1 MIQRKKILTVA
12 VMTWLAMGFQGVLAA
27 DNTAGA
33 GLGVAIGTGS
43 SAPKAENVAIGKGAT
58 IKYSNGASAA
68 TGDVAIGAG
77 AVIDNYASQGGS
89 IAIGKNAKVNN
100 MTGRQESLFSFGQTA
115 YTSGNFLGTVQIPT
129 NPENVAVGIAI
140 GDNASARTGS
150 IMIGSHNYR
159 GFIGDLIIDS
169 ANTHSLNININATT
183 LGTNSYNNGA
193 FSTISGAYSVVSGEY
208 TGSSL
213 SSMAAQNLG
222 AVINGS
228 LNSIEST
235 NSLSPYSGIANSIT
249 GVANKMANS
258 NGSLIYGAGN
268 TITNSIVDI
277 TSVPTSATSSV
288 RDFQNKLMQSIKDS
302 KSAGATMA
310 FGGGNIAD
318 YTLRSSLIGVNN
330 TLKGVN
336 GNESVENV
344 LFGFNNTGTN
354 VDNTTVMG
362 SGNTV
367 TESNHNIVIGDNHNI
382 TAKNNNVIL
391 GSMDAATEHTVAEAV
406 VLGHNAEAKVDGG
419 VALGS
424 KTKAT
429 IDKGEA
435 GYDVS
440 TNAASTETS
449 ATWKATEAAVSVGDV
464 ENNVTRQITSLAAG
478 TADTDAVNVAQLK
491 KVATLAQEG
500 AKHNTV
506 KAGTNVTV
514 ETATNAAGGIEYTIN
529 AVGAAVADAKF
540 AGDTGTVSIAN
551 GSTLNV
557 KGGATAV
564 ADGNNIGVVANG
576 DTLTLKLA
584 KDITG
589 IDSLTATTLK
599 AGNTTI
605 NSQGITIQNGP
616 SMTTTG
622 INAGGMKVT
631 NVADAEIGPNSS
643 DAVTGRQLYAL
654 DTKVNS
660 IGNKVSEIGT
670 RVNEVG
676 AGAAALSGLHPLS
689 FDADNKFNVAI
700 AGGFYKN
707 AQAMAV
713 GAFYHPN
720 EDTLLSFGTTIGN
733 ADNMVNVGA
742 SFKVGSTTKERK
754 VKSEFKD
761 SPISTVYV
769 LEKKLIETRENM
781 DKMQADYEARIK
793 NLEEMVNQLAQKA

>member
-1 MIQRKKILTVA
+1 MVQRKKILTVA

-33 GLGVAIGTGS
+33 GLGVALGTGTN
-43 SAPKAENVAIGKGAT
+43 APKAENVAIGKGAVVQ
-58 IKYSNGASAA
+58 YSNGASAA

-77 AVIDNYASQGGS
+77 VVIDNYASQGGS
-89 IAIGKNAKVNN
+89 VAMGSNAKVEN
-100 MTGRQESLFSFGQTA
+100 MAGGGEASFAFGQT
-115 YTSGNFLGTVQIPT
+115 TFSGNAFSTARIPADPT
-129 NPENVAVGIAI
+129 KVPGSVAI
-140 GDNASARTGS
+140 GQNTFARTGS
-150 IMIGSHNYR
+150 TMIGVHNYT
-159 GFIGDLIIDS
+159 GQLGDTTVDS
-169 ANTHSLNININATT
+169 AQTRNYNLNVYATT
-183 LGTNSYNNGA
+183 LGTNSHSNGA
-193 FSTISGAYSVVSGEY
+193 FTTVTGAYSII
-208 TGSSL
+208 SS
-213 SSMAAQNLG
+213 SYNGGRRANPVQNLG

-228 LNSIEST
+228 LNSIESM
-235 NSLSPYSGIANSIT
+235 NANYYSGIANSIT
-249 GVANKMANS
+249 GIANRINNS
-258 NGSLIYGAGN
+258 NGALVYGAGN
-268 TITNSIVDI
+268 TITNSF
-277 TSVPTSATSSV
+277 TSLSGAPTDSGASAKA
-288 RDFQNKLMQSIKDS
+288 FQDELMTMIKS
-302 KSAGATMA
+302 NNSGGATMA
-310 FGGGNIAD
+310 FGGANTAD
-318 YTLRSSLIGVNN
+318 YTLRSALIGVNN
-330 TLKGVN
+330 TLTGVS
-336 GNESVENV
+336 GNQSIENV

-367 TESNHNIVIGDNHNI
+367 TGSNHNIVIGDNHKI

-440 TNAASTETS
+440 TNAASTETTP
-449 ATWKATEAAVSVGDV
+449 TWKATEAAVSVGDV
-464 ENNVTRQITSLAAG
+464 ANNVTRQITSLAAG

-514 ETATNAAGGIEYTIN
+514 DTATNAAGGIEYTIN
-529 AVGAAVADAKF
+529 AVGAAAADAKF

-557 KGGATAV
+557 KGGATDV
-564 ADGNNIGVVANG
+564 AADNNIGVTANG

-589 IDSLTATTLK
+589 INSLSATTLK

-605 NSQGITIQNGP
+605 NTQGITIQNGP
-616 SMTTTG
+616 SMTATG

-631 NVADAEIGPNSS
+631 DVADGEIGPNSS
-643 DAVTGRQLYAL
+643 DAVTGKQLYAL